1 MSGRPTQL
9 AAAGF
14 GAALLLTLGAG
25 CGPRRP
31 VGPAAPAGP
40 MPSAVTLSSALQN
53 LRATRTGLRALARV
67 SYVETDSHGSARQVV
82 LAERPDRLRLEVLSP
97 LGTVFAL
104 TADDGALAV
113 YLRSESAVYRGR
125 ATRANLEQFAHVD
138 LSVPDAVALLLG
150 TPPLRAGRND
160 VVSFD
165 PNEGATELWRHIDR
179 GAQVI
184 WFDAA
189 LLPVATEERDDG
201 GHVLWRAR
209 FADFDAE
216 RAQMPRHIQIELPA
230 EGRRVALD
238 LQEVEVNPVL
248 ETSLFNLV
256 TPSGV
261 KNIPLAEG
269 VGAGS

>member
-1 MSGRPTQL
+1 MSGRSAQL

-14 GAALLLTLGAG
+14 GAALLFSLGVG

-31 VGPAAPAGP
+31 VVPAAPAGP
-40 MPSAVTLSSALQN
+40 LPSAATLNAVVHDLQ
-53 LRATRTGLRALARV
+53 AARTGLRALARV
-67 SYVETDSHGSARQVV
+67 SYVDPDSHGSARQVV

-113 YLRSESAVYRGR
+113 YVRGEAAVYRGR

-138 LSVPDAVALLLG
+138 LNVPDAVALLLG
-150 TPPLRAGRND
+150 TPPQRAGRNE

-165 PNEGATELWRHIDR
+165 PTEGAIELWREIDR

-209 FADFDAE
+209 FGDFDAQ
-216 RAQMPRHIQIELPA
+216 RAQMPRHIEIELPK

-248 ETSLFNLV
+248 ETSLFNLA

-261 KNIPLAEG
+261 KEIPLGDG